1 MKLFSVGDWEHD
13 HLTYMDKRRYVMLC
27 ITLVLV
33 AIIGLV
39 FSVLNF
45 YRGLF
50 IIATVEVVVF
60 IYCIM
65 ILLFVYLQPKY
76 FALACKIFVIMCF
89 TFGVIAY
96 GDC

>member
-1 MKLFSVGDWEHD
+1 
-13 HLTYMDKRRYVMLC
+13 MLC
-27 ITLVLV
+27 ITLVLI

-50 IIATVEVVVF
+50 IIPTVEVVVF
-60 IYCIM
+60 ISCIM

-89 TFGVIAY
+89 TFEIIAS